1 MLRQRRTQQKGV
13 KRFITYVMKTPESI
27 GGLSSRSEMA
37 SENKGDWL
45 KFLLSLLDRAGEESC
60 LV

>member
-1 MLRQRRTQQKGV
+1 MMPYTFKQGMNM
-13 KRFITYVMKTPESI
+13 FITYVMKTLESI

-45 KFLLSLLDRAGEESC
+45 KFLSSLLDRAGEESC